1 MTEIRKADPR
11 ARRQAA
17 WLLIAGTL
25 VGVLLIL
32 GFGRYSGSL
41 RTWIKS
47 DPAAAADRLTLALVG
62 LSIVLS
68 APAIAFAVYLWALG
82 GRVLRAEEFPP
93 PGYRVIRDT
102 PVVGGQGARV
112 RGYAF
117 RILAACLVVTTLL
130 LWLML
135 WRLARLLAA
144 GAP

>member
-11 ARRQAA
+11 ARRQAV

-47 DPAAAADRLTLALVG
+47 DPTAVAHRLTLALVG

-82 GRVLRAEEFPP
+82 GRVLRAEQFPP

-112 RGYAF
+112 RGHAF

>member
-11 ARRQAA
+11 ARRQAV

-47 DPAAAADRLTLALVG
+47 DPTAVAHRLTLALVG

-112 RGYAF
+112 RGHAF

>member
-11 ARRQAA
+11 ARRQAV

-47 DPAAAADRLTLALVG
+47 DPAAVAHRLTLALVG

-82 GRVLRAEEFPP
+82 GRVLRAEQFPP

-112 RGYAF
+112 RGHAF

>member
-32 GFGRYSGSL
+32 GFGRYSRSL
-41 RTWIKS
+41 RTWIKA